1 MGGCNFQEFSERR
14 SASCFPT
21 GRRRRRAP
29 RRSSDKRGRDPR
41 RTPAHA
47 RTYWAARTRVRAHQL
62 RRSDS
67 THDVTRGPNSAL
79 LPVHVRVHAQ
89 RDGLLLPV
97 RARLLLLGVLAVRR
111 APAHPVRSR
120 SWCASRWSLP
130 ALPQGRAVLGGRA
143 PEVRGRRVLS
153 SATSRKFREIAI
165 SRRKAREIQTAQLQK
180 RAKSLRTRMVGYG
193 PGPYQFQSCTES

>member
-1 MGGCNFQEFSERR
+1 MYVFLEKREREERAKRATLRYVADTKYNLNVRAQNHEASLREICGEWGRRRGKGGCNFQEFSERR

-111 APAHPVRSR
+111 APAHPVRPR
-120 SWCASRWSLP
+120 
-130 ALPQGRAVLGGRA
+130 
-143 PEVRGRRVLS
+143 
-153 SATSRKFREIAI
+153 
-165 SRRKAREIQTAQLQK
+165 SRRASSR
-180 RAKSLRTRMVGYG
+180 
-193 PGPYQFQSCTES
+193 